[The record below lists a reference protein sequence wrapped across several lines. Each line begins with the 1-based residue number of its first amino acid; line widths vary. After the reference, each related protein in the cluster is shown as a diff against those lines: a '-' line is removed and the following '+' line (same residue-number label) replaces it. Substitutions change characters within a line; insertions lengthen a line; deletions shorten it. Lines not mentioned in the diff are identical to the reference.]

1 MESSEGGLL
10 GPGPS
15 EPGGMGTALQTMLKQ
30 ATYSESFPAGRIG
43 LLELLERPRRLSP
56 NRDETID

>member
-15 EPGGMGTALQTMLKQ
+15 EPGGMGTTLRTMLKQ
-30 ATYSESFPAGRIG
+30 ATYSVSFPAGRIG
-43 LLELLERPRRLSP
+43 LLELLERPYKILS
-56 NRDETID
+56 